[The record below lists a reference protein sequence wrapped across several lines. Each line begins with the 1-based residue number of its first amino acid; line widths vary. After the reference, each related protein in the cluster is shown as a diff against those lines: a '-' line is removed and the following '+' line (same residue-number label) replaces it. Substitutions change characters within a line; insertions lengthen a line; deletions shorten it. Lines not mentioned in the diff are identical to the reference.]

1 MKMSIGFLLLF
12 CGIIGCTFSQ
22 KPIQVI
28 NPVVVHDTIY
38 LDNPYTVDSISILC
52 DSIIQLRKAKQA
64 ISVREQNATSTLA
77 QIIYYVGICDKN
89 PKQKMYEHGWLKR
102 ALKYYK
108 PKK

>member
-1 MKMSIGFLLLF
+1 MSIGFLLMF

-22 KPIQVI
+22 KPIQTV
-28 NPVVVHDTIY
+28 NTVVRDTVYLDSPYQVDTIAT
-38 LDNPYTVDSISILC
+38 LRDSIT
-52 DSIIQLRKAKQA
+52 QLRKAKQA
-64 ISVREQNATSTLA
+64 ISVREQDATSTLA
-77 QIIYYVGICDKN
+77 QIIYYVNICDRN